1 MEQALA
7 VQMEHITKYYGGIRA
22 VDDACLEVKKGT
34 IHRSEEHTSEL
45 QSQR

>member
-34 IHRSEEHTSEL
+34 IHALMGETARESP
-45 QSQR
+45 R